1 MTKPTPSLSRMERSS
16 WVDRCRISGRPGT
29 GGRIIR
35 WVAAG
40 VAMVWV
46 YGLASLAVAQTPP
59 RDEPSEVA
67 APAENVVV
75 DRQADD
81 SEIDARLT
89 RILIASGWFE
99 RLNVDVREGIV
110 FLDGVART
118 EGHQEW
124 AAKVAG
130 KTEEVVAVI
139 NRIDVRPTVSWDF
152 TPAWD
157 EVRRLA
163 LKTQQALP
171 LFLLGMF
178 ILGVTWQLARLMSW
192 FARWIFRDRIASP
205 LMLMVTARAFA
216 IPVFVLGL
224 YLVLQISGLTRLA
237 ITVLGGTGLIGIVL
251 GFAFRDIAENFLASL
266 LLSIRNPF
274 RSGDLIRLG
283 EHEGIVR
290 NLNTRSTVLLTAEGN
305 HVQIPNATVFKS
317 VITNFSSNPSRRA
330 EFIIGIGYDDPT
342 SEAQTIIEHIVAE
355 HPAVRDDPVP
365 FVIVDQLAAS
375 TVNLKVLFWFDSAS
389 YSPAKLRSA
398 LMRQTKAALL
408 EAGISM
414 PDEARE
420 VIFPNG
426 LPIYRMRS
434 DTSVDQVEQSV
445 HQPPAA
451 DEADVTEAEGGLDR
465 EDDDAIREASASR
478 TPDEKENLLDDRSAR
493 EITSP

>member
-1 MTKPTPSLSRMERSS
+1 MR
-16 WVDRCRISGRPGT
+16 WIAT
-29 GGRIIR
+29 GVAVVWIYG
-35 WVAAG
+35 AAG
-40 VAMVWV
+40 H
-46 YGLASLAVAQTPP
+46 AVAQTPP

-81 SEIDARLT
+81 SEINARLT
-89 RILIASGWFE
+89 RILVASGWFE

-163 LKTQQALP
+163 LKAQQALP
-171 LFLLGMF
+171 LFLLGML
-178 ILGVTWQLARLMSW
+178 ILVVTWYLARLMSW
-192 FARWIFRDRIASP
+192 FARWVFRDRIASP
-205 LMLMVTARAFA
+205 LMLMVAARAFA

-290 NLNTRSTVLLTAEGN
+290 NLNTRSTVLLTADGN

-330 EFIIGIGYDDPT
+330 EFVVGIGYDDPT
-342 SEAQTIIEHIVAE
+342 GEAQTIIEKVVAA
-355 HPAVRDDPVP
+355 HPAVRDDPAP
-365 FVIVDQLAAS
+365 FVIVEQLASS
-375 TVNLKVLFWFDSAS
+375 TVNLKVLFWFDSVI

-408 EAGISM
+408 EGGISM

-420 VIFPNG
+420 VIFPDG
-426 LPIYRMRS
+426 LPIYRMRENVPHGHVQNVIEPS
-434 DTSVDQVEQSV
+434 NQAEANISEANTS
-445 HQPPAA
+445 
-451 DEADVTEAEGGLDR
+451 EAEGGLDR
-465 EDDDAIREASASR
+465 EDDDVLREASESR
-478 TPDEKENLLDDRSAR
+478 TPDEKENLLDSRLPG
-493 EITSP
+493 EIS